1 MMLNIN
7 QFIKIGKC
15 KETVFTEINISKDG
29 KEIISLRDGNTVLK
43 KCKCSLK
50 TFFIRGVSKKSIMQT
65 ITQMMEWE
73 ALFLEEIQ
81 TGINEEWNKTKINR
95 MTTRIR
101 KIMMKIKN
109 NKINKINKNRI
120 DL

>member
-7 QFIKIGKC
+7 QSIKIGKC
-15 KETVFTEINISKDG
+15 KETVFTETNISKDG
-29 KEIISLRDGNTVLK
+29 KEIISHRDGNAALK

-65 ITQMMEWE
+65 ITQMMEGE
-73 ALFLEEIQ
+73 ALFSEEIP
-81 TGINEEWNKTKINR
+81 TGISKEWNKTKINR
-95 MTTRIR
+95 MTTRITE
-101 KIMMKIKN
+101 IMMKMNN
-109 NKINKINKNRI
+109 NKMNNKNRN

>member
-15 KETVFTEINISKDG
+15 KEIVFTEISISKDG
-29 KEIISLRDGNTVLK
+29 KEIISHKDGNAALK

-65 ITQMMEWE
+65 ITLMMEWE

-81 TGINEEWNKTKINR
+81 TGINVEWNKTKINR

-109 NKINKINKNRI
+109 NKKNKNRI

>member
-7 QFIKIGKC
+7 QFIKIGKF
-15 KETVFTEINISKDG
+15 KEIVYTEINISKDG
-29 KEIISLRDGNTVLK
+29 KEIISHKDGNAALK

-50 TFFIRGVSKKSIMQT
+50 TFFIQGVSKKSIMQT

-73 ALFLEEIQ
+73 ALFLEEIE
-81 TGINEEWNKTKINR
+81 TGISEEWNKTKINR
-95 MTTRIR
+95 MTTRI
-101 KIMMKIKN
+101 KEIMMKIKN
-109 NKINKINKNRI
+109 KNIKNNKNRN

>member
-1 MMLNIN
+1 
-7 QFIKIGKC
+7 
-15 KETVFTEINISKDG
+15 
-29 KEIISLRDGNTVLK
+29 
-43 KCKCSLK
+43 
-50 TFFIRGVSKKSIMQT
+50 MQT
-65 ITQMMEWE
+65 ITLMMEWE

-101 KIMMKIKN
+101 KIMMKKIKN
-109 NKINKINKNRI
+109 NKINKNRI

>member
-1 MMLNIN
+1 
-7 QFIKIGKC
+7 
-15 KETVFTEINISKDG
+15 
-29 KEIISLRDGNTVLK
+29 
-43 KCKCSLK
+43 
-50 TFFIRGVSKKSIMQT
+50 MQT
-65 ITQMMEWE
+65 ITLMMEWE

-109 NKINKINKNRI
+109 KKINNNRI